1 MMHDE
6 TPGTINAHSSTE
18 PTLETHPDGRAAL
31 PPLLLNPPWL
41 AKKRQNPLPV
51 LHVTPLPTE
60 ERLHWSHE
68 ALEKFKR
75 YQGRTHAGPSAA
87 DPLSPQFSPK
97 LGLTAGGMDRL
108 MQGQWLQPGDVTE
121 PCRAGIELVLLAPEP
136 ARLALWNS
144 FPATGWVPW
153 SINGDAI
160 RKLFGDHGVAAIP
173 GLVRLFQTLPTAG
186 YYNTAKV
193 DSPQLVEPFLHILRH
208 RKTLKVVA
216 QEWLLAHPKTVFFKA
231 LPLAFQAHHSQAR
244 DNARHGLRW
253 LVANGCEAQ
262 AREVAHTY
270 GEEMADAL
278 QALLSA
284 DPLLV
289 LPGRMPKLPEFFNA
303 AAFHR
308 PTLLN
313 GQPLPLE
320 AVEHIGLMLAISK
333 LDAPYAGLDIVRQTC
348 TRASLAAFA
357 WDLFQV
363 WLHAGTPAS
372 YNWAFTALG
381 LLGDDET
388 ARRLAPLVREWPG
401 QSATARAVTG
411 LDMLVAMGSDV
422 ALMHLNGIA
431 AKIKYKPLQRKARDK
446 IKDLA
451 EARGFTTEE
460 LADRLVPRLGLDD
473 ARALVLDFG
482 PRQFTIAFDET
493 LKPIVKNAEG
503 VRLKDLP
510 KPNQGDHSALAAEA
524 TDRFKKIKKDAKT
537 IASLQLL
544 RLESAMVLRRRWSAA
559 DFNTLLLGHPV
570 MRHLVA
576 CLVWGV
582 YDTEQN
588 ALPPTLPLG
597 RLLQNFRIAEDWTL
611 ADADDTLYELPPNV
625 YVGLSHRLE
634 MPPETA
640 AAFGQIFADYE
651 ILQPFK
657 QLGRETYALTP
668 EEQQTNVLTRFAN
681 RVLNTASV
689 MGLANKGW
697 EGVEHGGG
705 WLGEYRKGLGEEHQI
720 TVQLTPGTIMG
731 DPTHEP
737 RQQLPTVTLSER
749 NRYGPNASLNFGSV
763 DAILVSEFLRD
774 LELLAPAKN

>member
-1 MMHDE
+1 M
-6 TPGTINAHSSTE
+6 
-18 PTLETHPDGRAAL
+18 AA
-31 PPLLLNPPWL
+31 
-41 AKKRQNPLPV
+41 
-51 LHVTPLPTE
+51 
-60 ERLHWSHE
+60 
-68 ALEKFKR
+68 
-75 YQGRTHAGPSAA
+75 
-87 DPLSPQFSPK
+87 
-97 LGLTAGGMDRL
+97 
-108 MQGQWLQPGDVTE
+108 
-121 PCRAGIELVLLAPEP
+121 
-136 ARLALWNS
+136 
-144 FPATGWVPW
+144 
-153 SINGDAI
+153 
-160 RKLFGDHGVAAIP
+160 
-173 GLVRLFQTLPTAG
+173 
-186 YYNTAKV
+186 
-193 DSPQLVEPFLHILRH
+193 
-208 RKTLKVVA
+208 
-216 QEWLLAHPKTVFFKA
+216 
-231 LPLAFQAHHSQAR
+231 
-244 DNARHGLRW
+244 
-253 LVANGCEAQ
+253 
-262 AREVAHTY
+262 TY
-270 GEEMADAL
+270 GQGMVDAL

-289 LPGRMPKLPEFFNA
+289 LPGRMPKLPDFFNA

-308 PTLLN
+308 PELLN
-313 GQPLPLE
+313 GQPLPPE

-333 LDAPYAGLDIVRQTC
+333 LDAPYAGLEIVRQTC

-363 WLHAGTPAS
+363 WLHSGTPAS

-411 LDMLVAMGSDV
+411 LDMLVAIGSDV

-431 AKIKYKPLQRKARDK
+431 AKIKYKPLQQKAREK
-446 IKDLA
+446 IHDLA

-460 LADRLVPRLGLDD
+460 LADRLVPRLGLDE
-473 ARALVLDFG
+473 ASALVLDFG

-510 KPNQGDHSALAAEA
+510 KPNQSDNSTLATEA

-544 RLESAMVLRRRWSAA
+544 RLESAMVLRRRWTAA

-570 MRHLVA
+570 MRHLAA

-582 YDTEQN
+582 YDTDQPDGS
-588 ALPPTLPLG
+588 LQ
-597 RLLQNFRIAEDWTL
+597 QNFRIAEDWTL
-611 ADADDTLYELPPNV
+611 ADADDNLYALPHDV
-625 YVGLSHRLE
+625 FVGLSHRLE
-634 MPPETA
+634 MPTETVA
-640 AAFGQIFADYE
+640 EFGQIFADYE

-668 EEQQTNVLTRFAN
+668 EEQQSNVLTRFAS

-697 EGVEHGGG
+697 ESVEHGGG
-705 WLGEYRKGLGEEHQI
+705 WLGEYRKLLGEEHQV

-737 RQQLPTVTLSER
+737 RQKLPTVTLSER
-749 NRYGPNASLNFGSV
+749 NRYNPNASLNFGSLDV
-763 DAILVSEFLRD
+763 ILVSEFLRD
-774 LELLAPAKN
+774 LELLASAKN